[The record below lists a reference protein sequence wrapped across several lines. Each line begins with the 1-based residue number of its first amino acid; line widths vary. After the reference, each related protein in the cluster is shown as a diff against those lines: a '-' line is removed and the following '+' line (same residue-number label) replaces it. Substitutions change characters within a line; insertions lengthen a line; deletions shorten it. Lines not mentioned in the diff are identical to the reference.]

1 VDAEYCRRP
10 RGGRLEGEDRLFTS
24 VGTDSRADC
33 TGQLFV
39 ALRGDRFDGHA
50 YVAAAREAGAAAAM
64 VDRLLPVDLP
74 QWVVDDTR
82 SGLGRLAAA
91 WRDVFPGRIVAIT
104 GSNGKTTVKEMVAA
118 ILARVGRVRATR
130 GNLNN
135 AIGMPL
141 TLLSARDED
150 FLVLEMGAN
159 HHGEIGYMT
168 DIARPDVALITN
180 AGRAHLEGFG
190 SVDGVARAKGE
201 IARGLASDGVFVFG
215 DDVRY
220 VDLWRALAAGRRV
233 LTFGLQSEAD
243 HDSAPHPD
251 LRGDRSAIRVEWTD
265 AGFCTHVLARHAG
278 HEIPIEL
285 GLAGEHNA
293 RNALAAA
300 AAALALGIGPDA
312 IRAGLA
318 EMLPVKGRLCPRR
331 CGSAGVID
339 DTYNANPDSIAA
351 AIAVLAG
358 LSGRRWLILGDL
370 GELGP
375 EAEAMHRE
383 IGTLARA
390 AGLDRLFSV
399 GTLSAAATAAF
410 GAGARH
416 FAEKVALVEALRAE
430 LGADDR
436 ILVKG
441 SRTARMEQIV
451 DALCAE
457 GDL

>member
-1 VDAEYCRRP
+1 MWSLDDAVSRA
-10 RGGRLEGEDRLFTS
+10 GGRRTGADCLFTS

-33 TGQLFV
+33 GGQLFV
-39 ALRGDRFDGHA
+39 ALRGERFDGHA
-50 YVAAAREAGAAAAM
+50 YVAAAREAGAVAAM
-64 VDRLLPVDLP
+64 VDHPLPLDLP
-74 QWVVDDTR
+74 QWIVEDTR
-82 SGLGRLAAA
+82 LGLGRLAGA
-91 WRDVFPGRIVAIT
+91 WRDQFPGRIVAIT

-118 ILARVGRVRATR
+118 ILAQAGSVRATR

-135 AIGMPL
+135 DIGMPL

-201 IARGLASDGVFVFG
+201 IARGLPLDGVFVFPG
-215 DDVRY
+215 DAVY
-220 VDLWRALAAGRRV
+220 ADLWRTLAAGRRV
-233 LTFGLQSEAD
+233 LTFGFEGDA
-243 HDSAPHPD
+243 A
-251 LRGDRSAIRVEWTD
+251 LRADRSAIRVAWTD
-265 AGFCTHVLARHAG
+265 AGFTTTVVARHDG
-278 HEIPIEL
+278 HEIPMTL
-285 GLAGEHNA
+285 RLAGEHNA

-300 AAALALGIGPDA
+300 AVALALGIDPDA
-312 IRAGLA
+312 IRAGLSTLA
-318 EMLPVKGRLCPRR
+318 PVKGRLCPRR
-331 CGSAGVID
+331 CGSVGVID
-339 DTYNANPDSIAA
+339 DTYNANPESLAA
-351 AIAVLAG
+351 AIQVLAG

-375 EAEAMHRE
+375 QAEALHRE
-383 IGTLARA
+383 IGDVARS
-390 AGLDRLFSV
+390 AGVERLFSV

-416 FAEKVALVEALRAE
+416 FAEQGALVEALRAE

-436 ILVKG
+436 VLVKG
-441 SRTARMEQIV
+441 SRSARMEQIV
-451 DALCAE
+451 EALCAE
-457 GDL
+457 GDV